1 MEDWLKYVLCLEPD
15 KLESFFNYNKS
26 TLVLILYRHYR
37 WSFILIYSVHKCES
51 IAS

>member
-26 TLVLILYRHYR
+26 TLVSILYRHY
-37 WSFILIYSVHKCES
+37 SLLFILICSVHKCENWL
-51 IAS
+51 